1 LNAKTEPPISVPSP
15 TPGVDPKVEKP
26 NGDSIVLPQQQGKT
40 VSTESQ
46 EQQDE
51 QQGKQI
57 SRAVTPNRSPTT
69 IEFDS
74 RIHNMLNQLSPSQT
88 QLLLASLAAQIIA
101 DPPPSAPGETVD
113 PSATSLTQYQPHFDF
128 SQTNPALTHLPIVDG
143 LISFDQYEPQLPA
156 DATHSVLPSG
166 QQAHEQRM
174 EKQWQAAEEIEKG
187 VSAVDT
193 SINSLIQNFGLD
205 PAILDGIDQIHSEM
219 NETTG
224 GIDPSHATNPTIDAD
239 FDFDSLFNILSSVP
253 TSPVHIPDLSNSNP
267 GTGSGMDYG
276 GMSDFSA
283 AFLDDAHTPTASSDT
298 TASPVQPL
306 RQVSPD
312 ITMAG
317 TSDADSSPAA
327 NLGTAP
333 FNASTTGKGAG
344 GKKRKSETIAD
355 FDGATV
361 MSDTTKGVKVKRRK
375 DK

>member
-1 LNAKTEPPISVPSP
+1 MEP
-15 TPGVDPKVEKP
+15 
-26 NGDSIVLPQQQGKT
+26 
-40 VSTESQ
+40 Q
-46 EQQDE
+46 EQHEDK
-51 QQGKQI
+51 QGKQI

-101 DPPPSAPGETVD
+101 DPPPSIPGETVN

-128 SQTNPALTHLPIVDG
+128 SQTNPALTQLPIVDG
-143 LISFDQYEPQLPA
+143 LISFDHYEPQLPA
-156 DATHSVLPSG
+156 DATHPSRP
-166 QQAHEQRM
+166 QDNEQGM

-205 PAILDGIDQIHSEM
+205 PSILDGIDQNHSEM
-219 NETTG
+219 NEITG
-224 GIDPSHATNPTIDAD
+224 GANPSHATVDPE
-239 FDFDSLFNILSSVP
+239 FDFDSLFNILSNVP
-253 TSPVHIPDLSNSNP
+253 SSPEPIPDLSNSNP
-267 GTGSGMDYG
+267 GTESVGMDYG
-276 GMSDFSA
+276 GIGSGMSDFSA

-312 ITMAG
+312 FTMTG

-327 NLGTAP
+327 NLVSAP

-344 GKKRKSETIAD
+344 GKKRKSEAN

-361 MSDTTKGVKVKRRK
+361 MSDATKGVKVKRRK